1 MGQYEFT
8 MSLGVRH
15 PHIDP
20 AQITRALGL
29 QPQHV
34 WRRGD
39 DRRDQAGSVLGG
51 AHRDSYWICDFTQAE
66 ELSGERTGVE
76 SELARILDTLRRA
89 SGFMQELN
97 HGGGAVE
104 LFICIFAHSDFRIE
118 LLAEEAA
125 LLGRLG
131 INVAIEIKPHPPT
144 RSRARSRT

>member
-1 MGQYEFT
+1 MGDYEFT

-15 PHIDP
+15 PHMDP
-20 AQITRALGL
+20 ARITRALGL

-39 DRRDQAGSVLGG
+39 DRRDQAGAALGG

-76 SELARILDTLRRA
+76 SELARILDTLRKA
-89 SGFMQELN
+89 ITFMQELQ

-104 LFICIFAHSDFRIE
+104 LFISIFARSDFRIE

-131 INVAIEIKPHPPT
+131 VNLAIEIKPHPT
-144 RSRARSRT
+144 SRT